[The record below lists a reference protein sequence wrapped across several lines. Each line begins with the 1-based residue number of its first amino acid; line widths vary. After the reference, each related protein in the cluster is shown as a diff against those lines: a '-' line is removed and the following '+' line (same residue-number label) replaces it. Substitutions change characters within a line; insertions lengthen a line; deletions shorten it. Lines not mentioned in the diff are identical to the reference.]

1 MINLIDSSKIFTES
15 FRVNLFTIDPF
26 RVIGLI
32 DVNIKYEDAVE
43 RVTLPFFRSSGT
55 NSGKVRGL
63 WYPIV
68 GIKIYDGDFTEFTDY
83 INFVLTNTTKDGIA
97 MEGWLAKS
105 LFFLKT
111 SCDKDMI
118 RGFSNGPHYNSLLSI
133 GKQLRDLYQ
142 SGNYKKMYSL
152 DSQELNKIVTEDK
165 VYYGNGHTQRENF
178 QRFVKDI
185 YDKENYNKKDLALK
199 NVTWKDN

>member
-1 MINLIDSSKIFTES
+1 MIRLIDSSKIYPES
-15 FRVNLFTIDPF
+15 FRVNLYTIDPF

-32 DVNIKYEDAVE
+32 DVNIEYDYGLE

-55 NSGKVRGL
+55 NSGKIRGL

-83 INFVLTNTTKDGIA
+83 INFVLTNTTRDGIA

-105 LFFLKT
+105 VFFSRK
-111 SCDKDMI
+111 SDNRDRI
-118 RGFSNGPHYNSLLSI
+118 RGFSNGQHHNSLLNI

-152 DSQELNKIVTEDK
+152 DSETLNKIVTENK
-165 VYYGNGHTQRENF
+165 VYYGNKHTQRENF
-178 QRFVKDI
+178 ERFVKEI
-185 YDKENYNKKDLALK
+185 YEERKI
-199 NVTWKDN
+199 